1 MELKVRIARDVSKF
15 AVEAEALYKHLGW
28 KWYDSDETPTSDE
41 IFELTMGLVESL
53 LEDPKADYNASGGI
67 KVSRGEEDEIEIAFE
82 AVTGYIF
89 LNEEHGKVV
98 KNV

>member
-15 AVEAEALYKHLGW
+15 AVEAEPLYKHLGW
-28 KWYDSDETPTSDE
+28 KWYDSDETPTVDE

-53 LEDPKADYNASGGI
+53 RGDPKADFNASGGI

-82 AVTGYIF
+82 AVTGCIF
-89 LNEEHGKVV
+89 LNEGLDKAIA
-98 KNV
+98 